1 MQCGGEATSDDRRP
15 LVGTGDG
22 SNLYNYIDHDRVWGV
37 NIEPPES
44 AKVALKPWD
53 ERHSMDRYMESGVD
67 DQMIVTIPFT
77 CPVRIQSIL
86 LFAGRSDMAVR
97 VRIYASDR
105 QRCAAFVNRP
115 HGIDFDEALSVLD
128 GRLGPATS
136 GRAQADFALLENAAQ
151 VTSYPVSASRFAHT
165 NSVSLLLVCI
175 LFTHPAER
183 FVGWYHVAYV
193 LYWVCRQSAGST
205 RRYHQDTR
213 CACGYVRDA
222 LRGWRKPVV

>member
-97 VRIYASDR
+97 
-105 QRCAAFVNRP
+105 RCAAFVNRP

-165 NSVSLLLVCI
+165 NSVSLLLSDSLAGTTSRMYYI
-175 LFTHPAER
+175 G
-183 FVGWYHVAYV
+183 FVGKALDPRADTTKTHDVPAATSATHSVDGVSQSYSTASTPSGLWY
-193 LYWVCRQSAGST
+193 S
-205 RRYHQDTR
+205 
-213 CACGYVRDA
+213 
-222 LRGWRKPVV
+222 